1 MKQIKEHLLPIILIV
16 LGILDQTTHLL
27 VDLISQ
33 LGLPEYVGTI
43 FKILVI
49 VLGAAKL
56 YLAQPN
62 KFKNE

>member
-1 MKQIKEHLLPIILIV
+1 MQTIKEHILPIILIV
-16 LGILDQTTHLL
+16 LGILDQTTDLL
-27 VDLISQ
+27 VDLINQ

-49 VLGAAKL
+49 TLGAVKL
-56 YLAQPN
+56 YLSQPN

>member
-33 LGLPEYVGTI
+33 VGLPDYFGTI
-43 FKILVI
+43 LKILVI
-49 VLGAAKL
+49 VLGGIKL
-56 YLAQPN
+56 YLSQPN
-62 KFKNE
+62 KFRE

>member
-16 LGILDQTTHLL
+16 LGILDQTTDLL
-27 VDLISQ
+27 MELISQ
-33 LGLPEYVGTI
+33 LGLPVYVGTI

-49 VLGAAKL
+49 VLGAFKL

-62 KFKNE
+62 KLRNE

>member
-33 LGLPEYVGTI
+33 VGLPDYFGTI
-43 FKILVI
+43 LKILVI
-49 VLGAAKL
+49 VLGGIKL
-56 YLAQPN
+56 YLSQPN
-62 KFKNE
+62 KLNQ

>member
-27 VDLISQ
+27 VELISQ

-49 VLGAAKL
+49 VLGAFKL

-62 KFKNE
+62 KFRND

>member
-1 MKQIKEHLLPIILIV
+1 MQQIKEHILPIILIV
-16 LGILDQTTHLL
+16 LGILDQTTDLL
-27 VDLISQ
+27 VELISQ

-49 VLGAAKL
+49 TLGAVKL

-62 KFKNE
+62 KLRNE

>member
-16 LGILDQTTHLL
+16 LGILDQTTDLL
-27 VDLISQ
+27 VELISQ

-49 VLGAAKL
+49 TLGVVKL
-56 YLAQPN
+56 YLAQP
-62 KFKNE
+62 KNIKDE

>member
-1 MKQIKEHLLPIILIV
+1 MKQIKEHLLPIVLIV

-33 LGLPEYVGTI
+33 VGLPEYVGTI

-49 VLGAAKL
+49 VLGAFKL

-62 KFKNE
+62 KFKND